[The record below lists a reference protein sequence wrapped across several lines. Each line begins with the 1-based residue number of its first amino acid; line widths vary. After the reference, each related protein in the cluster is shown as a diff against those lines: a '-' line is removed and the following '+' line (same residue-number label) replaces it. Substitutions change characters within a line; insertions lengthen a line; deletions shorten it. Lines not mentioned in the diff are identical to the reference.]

1 MEKNKQNSLVSFE
14 SMLKLVS
21 TFIAVAGFIFGI
33 YTFKSQEKV
42 TQTQSFK
49 MKLWDK
55 KLDVYSS
62 LANVAGDIII
72 NRKDSLALDSL
83 QDKFDKIYYSSL
95 ILVQNDSVEFR
106 VRVYK
111 DALSDYRQ
119 GIKSILYLKVKQI
132 ELMKTIG
139 FALKEKQDFAE

>member
-1 MEKNKQNSLVSFE
+1 MEENKQNSLVSFE
-14 SMLKLVS
+14 NRLKLVS

-33 YTFKSQEKV
+33 YTFKAQENV

-49 MKLWDK
+49 MKLWEK
-55 KLDVYSS
+55 KLDIYSS
-62 LANVAGDIII
+62 LANITGDIII
-72 NRKDSLALDSL
+72 NRNDSLALDSL

-95 ILVQNDSVEFR
+95 IMVQNDSVEYK

-119 GIKSILYLKVKQI
+119 GIKSILFLKVKQI
-132 ELMKTIG
+132 ELIKSIG
-139 FALKEKQDFAE
+139 VALKEKQDFAE